1 MAEKRNSLQSESA
14 EWKADLRRLR
24 AFWFGSRGFRPKL
37 MRGEP
42 ILGWPE
48 SPKKRTAGKKSIKKS
63 DRMAARY

>member
-1 MAEKRNSLQSESA
+1 MEEKYNEST

-37 MRGEP
+37 MRGQP

-48 SPKKRTAGKKSIKKS
+48 SPKKEATGRKSLKKT

>member
-1 MAEKRNSLQSESA
+1 MSYADNVTQGD

-37 MRGEP
+37 MRGQP

-48 SPKKRTAGKKSIKKS
+48 SPKKKAAGRKSLKKT

>member
-1 MAEKRNSLQSESA
+1 MCMEDKYAELS

-37 MRGEP
+37 MRGQP

-48 SPKKRTAGKKSIKKS
+48 STHPKKKPAGRKSLKKT